1 MYMRK
6 QGSVPYPTHTYT
18 HKHHA
23 HTLTRTLTNT
33 PFNTPSVKENLN
45 FPFEIDL
52 KKGKGYILEETPNIS
67 DPTSQCHSRD
77 HWIMSFGL
85 WAELVWDCAG

>member
-1 MYMRK
+1 MRK

-67 DPTSQCHSRD
+67 DPPLNATLETTGLCHLA
-77 HWIMSFGL
+77 FGQN
-85 WAELVWDCAG
+85 